1 MEFDASKFEATVT
14 DCSYDRNEKRSL
26 VESEVKVINFD
37 RVKTDFACING
48 ISEPKSVDSLAFD
61 EQNNPVFIEFK
72 NIAPDALVKG
82 DKKKDLTQK
91 IYDSVLLYCTLYN
104 ENPAQIRT
112 RGTYIIVYNEEKD
125 LRPRHQLIK
134 TAQQRAT
141 DKVLRFVHSQL
152 RRWLVVEIKE
162 FSSSEFIKYLECHQL
177 SPICSS

>member
-82 DKKKDLTQK
+82 DKKR
-91 IYDSVLLYCTLYN
+91 I
-104 ENPAQIRT
+104 
-112 RGTYIIVYNEEKD
+112 
-125 LRPRHQLIK
+125 
-134 TAQQRAT
+134 
-141 DKVLRFVHSQL
+141 
-152 RRWLVVEIKE
+152 
-162 FSSSEFIKYLECHQL
+162 
-177 SPICSS
+177 